1 MGRDWPLMPTIRAE
15 LLPLPKSWFLVY
27 NVEINIR
34 VATVRLERLGKQ
46 LCPRSAESFVVLRAP
61 TILQIK
67 HIESRKPDTAEPW
80 MGNAADLLQLGVKDR
95 RNSEPEGPPTRRELG
110 TARANRSGSHV

>member
-1 MGRDWPLMPTIRAE
+1 M
-15 LLPLPKSWFLVY
+15 
-27 NVEINIR
+27 

-61 TILQIK
+61 AILQIK
-67 HIESRKPDTAEPW
+67 HIESRKPDTAKPW

>member
-1 MGRDWPLMPTIRAE
+1 MDAWPDAKSCCSSMTGNAEVTEYLPVCTIRPE
-15 LLPLPKSWFLVY
+15 LLPLPKSGFLVH

-61 TILQIK
+61 AIPQIK
-67 HIESRKPDTAEPW
+67 HIKSRKLDI
-80 MGNAADLLQLGVKDR
+80 
-95 RNSEPEGPPTRRELG
+95 
-110 TARANRSGSHV
+110 